1 MIKVNDFKKLEIAVV
16 IPARGGSKRLKDK
29 NIYPVLGKPMINWVL
44 EEVLASKH
52 INSVYVTS
60 ESEKILNTTLKDKKI
75 ICIKRPK
82 QLSSD
87 DVEKMDAIAQ
97 AVEHIISDC
106 NLKNPDIVINFG
118 SCGNLKQYEKGTVL
132 EVNKTVND
140 FEAFGIE
147 DNTVSI
153 PNTGFLTVKDQV
165 TCFTTD
171 TFFDAA
177 ITDYTLPYLDNIRN
191 CDIVDMESYSIVE
204 SCLHANKIVY
214 CYKWVSDDGDSS
226 SWEENAALGFNK
238 FKQLLHE
245 RLS

>member
-106 NLKNPDIVINFG
+106 NLKNPDIVISLQANSPSLKIADLDNAINFFYE
-118 SCGNLKQYEKGTVL
+118 NLYLKKPVCELISIGEDNLQNACFRIMTQ
-132 EVNKTVND
+132 KTVFQKTLSTNVGVYFTNCHD
-140 FEAFGIE
+140 VHTIE
-147 DNTVSI
+147 D
-153 PNTGFLTVKDQV
+153 VKIAEAQ
-165 TCFTTD
+165 
-171 TFFDAA
+171 
-177 ITDYTLPYLDNIRN
+177 I
-191 CDIVDMESYSIVE
+191 
-204 SCLHANKIVY
+204 
-214 CYKWVSDDGDSS
+214 
-226 SWEENAALGFNK
+226 
-238 FKQLLHE
+238 
-245 RLS
+245 LSKHVKM

>member
-1 MIKVNDFKKLEIAVV
+1 MSSILLVSATGLEHNQTHILGHPIHILGIGKVNAAIKTTALIA
-16 IPARGGSKRLKDK
+16 
-29 NIYPVLGKPMINWVL
+29 
-44 EEVLASKH
+44 KH
-52 INSVYVTS
+52 
-60 ESEKILNTTLKDKKI
+60 
-75 ICIKRPK
+75 
-82 QLSSD
+82 
-87 DVEKMDAIAQ
+87 
-97 AVEHIISDC
+97 
-106 NLKNPDIVINFG
+106 NPDIVINFG